1 MQLTCYACNGARRT
15 PYRKTIKVQDTFSPM
30 KFTDTGTL
38 INWQLDDIN
47 IIQPLQDKQDGGSR
61 GGVYLCIPNFEELT
75 PPFALK
81 HGEYRITPCESD
93 LPHQKN
99 LTAPDEI
106 NWGTVKVITDWQE
119 LTEANSKTLTVS
131 TRIRAVSDTALVR
144 PGFHPYFS
152 VTPNSFVDIAGTR
165 IDVAALPHDSM
176 QPYPAASPTNPVKLS
191 TEKFSATMT
200 CEISPL
206 TQPITLA
213 FGIWSDK
220 KAEYVCIEP
229 IIGKQPGPDGLPTPL
244 TLQQDE
250 ELVMAFTIRA
260 ERVG

>member
-1 MQLTCYACNGARRT
+1 
-15 PYRKTIKVQDTFSPM
+15 M

-38 INWQLDDIN
+38 VNWQLDDIH
-47 IIQPLQDKQDGGSR
+47 IIHPLHDKADGGSR
-61 GGVYLCIPNFEELT
+61 GGVYLCIPNFEELS

-81 HGEYRITPCESD
+81 HGEYRITPCETD

-99 LTAPDEI
+99 LTAPDET
-106 NWGTVKVITDWQE
+106 NWGSIEVITDWQE
-119 LTEANSKTLTVS
+119 QTEANSKTLTVS
-131 TRIRAVSDTALVR
+131 TRIRAVSETALVR

-152 VTPNSFVDIAGTR
+152 ISPNSFIDIADTQ
-165 IDVAALPHDSM
+165 IEVATLPHDSLRVHHANS
-176 QPYPAASPTNPVKLS
+176 PAAPIQLS
-191 TEKFSATMT
+191 TADYVVTMT
-200 CEISPL
+200 CDISPL
-206 TQPITLA
+206 SASLALA

-250 ELVMAFTIRA
+250 ELVMVFTIRA
-260 ERVG
+260 ERVRFAG

>member
-1 MQLTCYACNGARRT
+1 
-15 PYRKTIKVQDTFSPM
+15 M

-38 INWQLDDIN
+38 INWQLDDIH
-47 IIQPLQDKQDGGSR
+47 IIQPLHDKPDGGSR

-81 HGEYRITPCESD
+81 HGEYRITPCDSD

-99 LTAPDEI
+99 LTAPADV
-106 NWGTVKVITDWQE
+106 NWGSVEVITDWQE
-119 LTEANSKTLTVS
+119 LTEANGKTLTVS
-131 TRIRAVSDTALVR
+131 TRIRAVSETALVR

-152 VTPNSFVDIAGTR
+152 ISPHSFIDIADTQ
-165 IDVAALPHDSM
+165 IEVATLPHDSLRVHHAKS
-176 QPYPAASPTNPVKLS
+176 PAAPVKLS
-191 TEKFSATMT
+191 TTDYAVTMA
-200 CEISPL
+200 CDISPL
-206 TQPITLA
+206 SEDLSLA

-220 KAEYVCIEP
+220 QAEYVCIEP

-250 ELVMAFTIRA
+250 ELVMVFTIRA
-260 ERVG
+260 ERVGLAS